1 MITNFYLPKLYY
13 PEYITKINR
22 GQGKH
27 IVKQDIKSTARL
39 ILTPSGSLHIAYHLD
54 VANAHADVHQAP
66 IIDAFLQAQE
76 QGLLQLLS
84 SKIDNNW
91 SLALKYWRNYIAMYV
106 SQLCHH
112 ASNTA
117 QSIDMIPPPDE
128 TILQAWLLKIPP
140 MPGCEYLTIA
150 LLASIWLSFDA
161 WCREQIA
168 SSTEGVTGF
177 LKQYLP
183 AWQQVGR
190 VCFNLA
196 ENKQDSD
203 YPFAFIATYAASLTS
218 SRDVQHKPLRHA
230 LQEYAG
236 NTNKLALYNLL
247 KPIHEAAIHCDWVR
261 EVLDSHDIYHP
272 MAWTPA
278 EAYQL
283 LQSIPQLEAAGLVV
297 KCPNWWKKRL
307 KPRVQVNIGGKKN
320 TLLSADALLH
330 FNVTIAIDGKPLSRE
345 ELDAIYQS
353 ETGLMILRGQ
363 YVEVDKEKL
372 QQALDHWQLV
382 QKEVGDGL
390 SFIEGMR
397 LLAGVGHDLAETDFS
412 ETLQEWSTLEA
423 SESLRAVLENIRHP
437 ETIQTKQLGS
447 ELKATLRPYQAV
459 GVNWLDLLTELG
471 LGACLADDMGLGKT
485 IQVISLL
492 LIQKKK
498 KLNKPS
504 LLVLPASLLGNWK
517 SEIERF
523 APTLR
528 ALFLHGSTLNR
539 SDLEKIAANVEQGL
553 CEWDLV
559 VTTYGMLQRQPW
571 VTKTCWHL
579 VILDEAQAIKN
590 PGSEQT
596 KVTKTLKGH
605 ARIALTGTPIEN
617 RLGDLWSLY
626 DFICPGLLGTSSR
639 FKQFI
644 KSIENNDKASYAPL
658 RQLVQPY
665 LLRRLKT
672 DKSIID
678 DLPDKTEMKVWCALT
693 QEQLKLYT
701 QAVYDMTRALE
712 STETSIQRKGLVL
725 AYLTRFKQICNH
737 PGQLLGDKDYH
748 EHRSGKFERLAY
760 LYDEISTRQE
770 KVLIVTQ
777 YREMT
782 VPIAAF
788 LEQRFGAEGLILHG
802 GTPVIKRK
810 QLVDQF
816 QNEQGPPFFVLSLKA
831 GGTGLNLTAASHVIH
846 FDRWWNPAVENQATD
861 RAFRIGQKR
870 NVLVHKMICKGTI
883 EEKIDQLITEKVSL
897 ATDVLQVNGESL
909 LTEMNDKQLL
919 DLVRLDM
926 NQMINEGIAV

>member
-1 MITNFYLPKLYY
+1 M
-13 PEYITKINR
+13 E
-22 GQGKH
+22 QE
-27 IVKQDIKSTARL
+27 IKSIARL
-39 ILTPSGSLHIAYHLD
+39 ILAPSGSLHIAYHLD
-54 VANAHADVHQAP
+54 VTNSHADVYQAP
-66 IIDAFLQAQE
+66 IVEAFLKSQE
-76 QGLLQLLS
+76 KGLLQLLS
-84 SKIDNNW
+84 SKIDDSW
-91 SLALKYWRNYIAMYV
+91 SLALKYWRNYIAMYA

-112 ASNTA
+112 ATNA
-117 QSIDMIPPPDE
+117 QQLMDVISPPDE
-128 TILQAWLLKIPP
+128 TILQKWLLKIPP
-140 MPGCEYLTIA
+140 MPGGEYLTTA

-161 WCREQIA
+161 WCREQIV
-168 SSTEGVTGF
+168 SDVEGVAGF
-177 LKQYLP
+177 LKKYLP
-183 AWQQVGR
+183 VWQQVGR

-196 ENKQDSD
+196 ENKQDPD
-203 YPFAFIATYAASLTS
+203 YPFAFIATYAASLTG
-218 SRDVQHKPLRHA
+218 SRDLQHKPLRHA

-247 KPIHEAAIHCDWVR
+247 KPIHEAAIQCEWVR

-272 MAWTPA
+272 MAWTPS

-320 TLLSADALLH
+320 TLLSTDTLLD
-330 FNVTIAIDGKPLSRE
+330 FNVTLAIDGEPLSRE

-353 ETGLMILRGQ
+353 ETGLIMLRGQ
-363 YVEVDKEKL
+363 YVEIDKEKL
-372 QQALDHWQLV
+372 QQALDHWQSV
-382 QKEVGDGL
+382 QTQVGDGV

-397 LLAGVGHDLAETDFS
+397 LLAGVGRDLADTDFS
-412 ETLQEWSTLEA
+412 EELHEWSTVEA
-423 SESLRAVLENIRHP
+423 SESFRAILESIRHP
-437 ETIQTKQLGS
+437 ETIQTKQLGP

-517 SEIERF
+517 SEIQRF
-523 APTLR
+523 SPTLK
-528 ALFLHGSTLNR
+528 ALFLHSSELTR
-539 SDLEKIAANVEQGL
+539 SNLEGIAANVEHEL

-559 VTTYGMLQRQPW
+559 VTTYGMLQRQSW
-571 VTKTCWHL
+571 LTETCWHL

-590 PGSEQT
+590 PASEQT
-596 KVTKTLKGH
+596 KLTKTLKGH
-605 ARIALTGTPIEN
+605 AKVALTGTPIEN

-626 DFICPGLLGTSSR
+626 DFICPGLLGTSTR

-672 DKSIID
+672 DKSIIN
-678 DLPDKTEMKVWCALT
+678 DLPDKTEMKAWCALT
-693 QEQLKLYT
+693 KEQLKLYT
-701 QAVYDMTRALE
+701 QAVHDMTRALE

-748 EHRSGKFERLAY
+748 EKRSGKFERLAY
-760 LYDEISTRQE
+760 LYDEIATRQE
-770 KVLIVTQ
+770 KVLIFTQ

-788 LEQRFGAEGLILHG
+788 LEQRFGAKGLILHG
-802 GTPVIKRK
+802 GTPVTKRK
-810 QLVDQF
+810 ELVDQF
-816 QNEQGPPFFVLSLKA
+816 QDEQGPPFFVLSLKA

-897 ATDVLQVNGESL
+897 ASDVLQVSGESL

-919 DLVRLDM
+919 DLVRLDI
-926 NQMINEGIAV
+926 NQMMNEEIAV

>member
-1 MITNFYLPKLYY
+1 MEQEIKPTAKL
-13 PEYITKINR
+13 
-22 GQGKH
+22 
-27 IVKQDIKSTARL
+27 L
-39 ILTPSGSLHIAYHLD
+39 LTPSGSLHITYHLD
-54 VANAHADVHQAP
+54 GANSHADVHQAP
-66 IIDAFLQAQE
+66 IIDAFLQTQE
-76 QGLLQLLS
+76 LGLLQLLT
-84 SKIDNNW
+84 SKIDSSW

-112 ASNTA
+112 ASNTHQLNDA
-117 QSIDMIPPPDE
+117 IPPPDDAV
-128 TILQAWLLKIPP
+128 LQEWLLKMPP
-140 MPGCEYLTIA
+140 MPGGEYLTIA
-150 LLASIWLSFDA
+150 RLASIWSSFDD
-161 WCREQIA
+161 WCRKQMT
-168 SSTEGVTGF
+168 SDTGGVAGF
-177 LKQYLP
+177 FKKNLP
-183 AWQQVGR
+183 DWQQVGR

-196 ENKQDSD
+196 ENKQDPD
-203 YPFAFIATYAASLTS
+203 YPFAFIATYAASLSS

-247 KPIHEAAIHCDWVR
+247 KPIHEAAIQCDWVR

-272 MAWTPA
+272 MAWTPN

-283 LQSIPQLEAAGLVV
+283 LQSIPQLEAAGLLV
-297 KCPNWWKKRL
+297 KCPDWWKKRA
-307 KPRVQVNIGGKKN
+307 KPRVQVTIGDKQK
-320 TLLSADALLH
+320 THLSADSLLD
-330 FNVTIAIDGKPLSRE
+330 FNVAVAIDGKPLSRE
-345 ELDAIYQS
+345 ELEAIYQS
-353 ETGLMILRGQ
+353 ETGLLMLRGQ
-363 YVEVDKEKL
+363 YVEIDKEKL

-382 QKEVGDGL
+382 QKQVGDGL

-397 LLAGVGHDLAETDFS
+397 LLAGIGRDLADTDFS
-412 ETLQEWSTLEA
+412 EERHEWSTVEA
-423 SESLRAVLENIRHP
+423 SDSLRAILETIRHP
-437 ETIQTKQLGS
+437 ETIQTIQPGS
-447 ELKATLRPYQAV
+447 ELKATLRPYQV
-459 GVNWLDLLTELG
+459 IGVSWLDLLTELG

-485 IQVISLL
+485 IQVIALL

-498 KLNKPS
+498 QPNKPS

-517 SEIERF
+517 SEIQCF
-523 APTLR
+523 APTLK
-528 ALFLHGSTLNR
+528 ALFFHSSELNR
-539 SDLEKIAANVEQGL
+539 SDLEGIAANIEQGL
-553 CEWDLV
+553 CGWDLV

-571 VTKTCWHL
+571 LTETGWHL

-590 PGSEQT
+590 PSSEQT
-596 KVTKTLKGH
+596 RLTKTLKGH
-605 ARIALTGTPIEN
+605 AKIALTGTPIEN
-617 RLGDLWSLY
+617 RLGDLWSIY
-626 DFICPGLLGTSSR
+626 DFICPGLLGTSTR

-644 KSIENNDKASYAPL
+644 QKIENNEQASYAPL

-693 QEQLKLYT
+693 KEQLKLYT
-701 QAVYDMTRALE
+701 QAVHEMRRALE
-712 STETSIQRKGLVL
+712 SSETGIQRKGLVL

-748 EHRSGKFERLAY
+748 ENRSGKFERLAY
-760 LYDEISTRQE
+760 LYNEIATRQE
-770 KVLIVTQ
+770 KVLIFTQ

-782 VPIAAF
+782 LPIAAF
-788 LEQRFGAEGLILHG
+788 LEQRFAAEGIILHG
-802 GTPVIKRK
+802 GTPIAKRK

-816 QNEQGPPFFVLSLKA
+816 QDEQGPSFFVLSLKA

-883 EEKIDQLITEKVSL
+883 EEKIDQLISEKISL
-897 ATDVLQVNGESL
+897 AVDVLQVSGESL

-919 DLVRLDM
+919 NLVQLDM
-926 NQMINEGIAV
+926 EHMMNEGIAV

>member
-1 MITNFYLPKLYY
+1 MRLHTVLIQLY
-13 PEYITKINR
+13 
-22 GQGKH
+22 
-27 IVKQDIKSTARL
+27 IVADEIKSIARL
-39 ILTPSGSLHIAYHLD
+39 ILAPSGSLHIASHLD
-54 VANAHADVHQAP
+54 VENTQADVHQTP
-66 IIDAFLQAQE
+66 VVQAFLQSQE
-76 QGLLQLLS
+76 QGLLQLLT
-84 SKIDNNW
+84 SKMDDTW
-91 SLALKYWRNYIAMYV
+91 SLSMKYWRNYIAMYV
-106 SQLCHH
+106 DQLCHH
-112 ASNTA
+112 ASNAHQT
-117 QSIDMIPPPDE
+117 IDTIAPPNE
-128 TILQAWLLKIPP
+128 TLLQEWLLKIPP
-140 MPGCEYLTIA
+140 VPGSEYATTAI
-150 LLASIWLSFDA
+150 LASMWSSFDG

-168 SSTEGVTGF
+168 VQPDGVAGF
-177 LKQYLP
+177 LKNHLP

-190 VCFNLA
+190 VCFHLA
-196 ENKQDSD
+196 ENKQDQD
-203 YPFAFIATYAASLTS
+203 YPFAFIATYAASLTA
-218 SRDVQHKPLRHA
+218 SREVQHKPLRHA

-247 KPIHEAAIHCDWVR
+247 KPIHEAALHCDWVR
-261 EVLDSHDIYHP
+261 DVLDSHDIYHP
-272 MAWTPA
+272 MAWTPG

-297 KCPNWWKKRL
+297 KCPNWWQKRL

-320 TLLSADALLH
+320 TFLSAASLLN
-330 FNVTIAIDGKPLSRE
+330 FDVTIAIDGEPLSRE
-345 ELDAIYQS
+345 ELDAIYNS
-353 ETGLMILRGQ
+353 ETGLIMLRGQ
-363 YVEVDKEKL
+363 YVEIDREKL
-372 QQALDHWQLV
+372 QQALDHWQAV
-382 QKEVGDGL
+382 QKKAGDGL

-397 LLAGVGHDLAETDFS
+397 LLAGVSRDLTDTESS
-412 ETLQEWSTLEA
+412 EALHEWSSIEA
-423 SESLRAVLENIRHP
+423 CAELRVVLENIRHP
-437 ETIQTKQLGS
+437 ETIQTKQMGS

-485 IQVISLL
+485 IQVIALL

-498 KLNKPS
+498 NLNKPS

-517 SEIERF
+517 SEIQRF
-523 APTLR
+523 APSLN
-528 ALFLHGSTLNR
+528 ALFLHSSEVNR
-539 SDLEKIAANVEQGL
+539 GDLEGIAANAAYTLGG
-553 CEWDLV
+553 WDLV

-571 VTKTCWHL
+571 LIATSWHL

-590 PGSEQT
+590 PASEQT
-596 KVTKTLKGH
+596 RLTKTLKGH
-605 ARIALTGTPIEN
+605 AKIALTGTPIEN

-626 DFICPGLLGTSSR
+626 DFICPGLLGTSTR

-644 KSIENNDKASYAPL
+644 KSIERNEKASYAPL

-672 DKSIID
+672 DKSIIS
-678 DLPDKTEMKVWCALT
+678 DLPDKTEMKAWCSLT
-693 QEQLKLYT
+693 KEQLKLYT
-701 QAVYDMTRALE
+701 QAVHDMTRALE
-712 STETSIQRKGLVL
+712 STQEGIQRKGLVL

-748 EHRSGKFERLAY
+748 ESRSGKFERLAY
-760 LYDEISTRQE
+760 LYDEIATRQE
-770 KVLIVTQ
+770 KVLIFTQ

-788 LEQRFGAEGLILHG
+788 LEQRFGASGLVLHG
-802 GTPVIKRK
+802 GTPIAKRK
-810 QLVDQF
+810 QRVDQF
-816 QNEQGPPFFVLSLKA
+816 QDEQGPPFFVLSLKA

-897 ATDVLQVNGESL
+897 ASDVLQVSGESL

-926 NQMINEGIAV
+926 NQMMNEEISA